1 MKKFIAILLAL
12 SLFVAQTQAISLR
25 KVGLNG
31 HLHPKFRRLSAM
43 GSHRLSLSV
52 EGKGMFVYRI
62 RSKDGD
68 TTSGDADESMDL
80 AGDGSTVGDVGVASG
95 YDNAYSGGVDSAV
108 TTGQADGEP
117 GNRDVVATDTDG
129 DDRNDLIFSHDGNVH
144 VNRYGFLVDDNGFL
158 LFGAGKSPDGS
169 GKGEDSIH
177 IPSRADSV
185 VVASDGTVL
194 AEENGGAVFS
204 DCGQIKLAR
213 FANEAGLNI
222 YDKIKSRCA
231 SANRV
236 GFALG
241 NWCAGGELD
250 GKIHTYYSKSDL
262 SGAMIEGAPRDLGFG
277 KIVTN

>member
-1 MKKFIAILLAL
+1 MNKFIAILLAL

-31 HLHPKFRRLSAM
+31 HLHPKFRRLSTM
-43 GSHRLSLSV
+43 GAHRLSLSV

-62 RSKDGD
+62 RSKAAD
-68 TTSGDADESMDL
+68 TTSGDTDESMDL
-80 AGDGSTVGDVGVASG
+80 SSGAGETAQ
-95 YDNAYSGGVDSAV
+95 YDNAYSGGDSDDSS
-108 TTGQADGEP
+108 GADGSP
-117 GNRDVVATDTDG
+117 GNRDVAVTAVDG
-129 DDRNDLIFSHDGNVH
+129 ADRNDLIFSHDGNVH

-158 LFGAGKSPDGS
+158 LYGAGKSPDGS

-241 NWCAGGELD
+241 NWCAGGDLD
-250 GKIHTYYSKSDL
+250 GKVHTYFSKSDL

>member
-1 MKKFIAILLAL
+1 M
-12 SLFVAQTQAISLR
+12 
-25 KVGLNG
+25 
-31 HLHPKFRRLSAM
+31 
-43 GSHRLSLSV
+43 
-52 EGKGMFVYRI
+52 
-62 RSKDGD
+62 
-68 TTSGDADESMDL
+68 
-80 AGDGSTVGDVGVASG
+80 TVNQD
-95 YDNAYSGGVDSAV
+95 
-108 TTGQADGEP
+108 
-117 GNRDVVATDTDG
+117 NRDVVATDTDG